1 MPPAPRH
8 PRCLRQHREQIVEV
22 RKILHHR
29 IQNHEIDTVVRHLAQ
44 VIGHPSPQFH
54 VLQRRLPRDHRP
66 HPRQRRRREID
77 PHIPATSWRHA
88 RQQQPRPTPDLQHL
102 AGPHLLDPRHRLLD
116 PDPHLLDR
124 QRLPRITTPPP
135 RQV

>member
-66 HPRQRRRREID
+66 HPPQRRRRAIA
-77 PHIPATSWRHA
+77 PHIPATSR
-88 RQQQPRPTPDLQHL
+88 RPPRPQQPPPTPAPQHP
-102 AGPHLLDPRHRLLD
+102 AGPP
-116 PDPHLLDR
+116 PP
-124 QRLPRITTPPP
+124 QPPP
-135 RQV
+135 RPLDPYP